1 MPLYDFKCDKCDKVF
16 EIKKSFEDRSAQH
29 CNDCGME
36 MTRQMTI
43 PAIQFRGSG
52 FYSTDNRKK

>member
-1 MPLYDFKCDKCDKVF
+1 MLINFVYTTNIRKIF

-29 CNDCGME
+29 CSDCGTE

-43 PAIQFRGSG
+43 PAIQFKGSG
-52 FYSTDNRKK
+52 FYSTDNRK